1 METYIQFIIL
11 FLLVILLVDRF
22 YNKSNVP
29 KPPKEKSKLKPSNSI
44 MGESKEVLKQ
54 QEVKKTL
61 VDSPDK
67 SIDKT
72 ETQKI
77 IPTEDLDTI
86 FNSSPSKDNDIS
98 EWEELKEE
106 EEELKPHFS
115 NQTDQDF
122 NTGLSFE
129 ELQKIAKLLNQKELT
144 NDTKP
149 VAMKIENTELLEILN
164 EQIPKA
170 QQHVSDLLNTH
181 LAIYNKPKT
190 NEDWRDFDIG
200 DFV

>member
-1 METYIQFIIL
+1 MEQYTQVVIL
-11 FLLVILLVDRF
+11 LLLIVLLVDRF
-22 YNKSNVP
+22 YNKSTSA

-86 FNSSPSKDNDIS
+86 FNSSPSKDNDVS
-98 EWEELKEE
+98 DWEELKEE

-144 NDTKP
+144 NDTLP

-164 EQIPKA
+164 EKIPKA

-181 LAIYNKPKT
+181 LATHSSSKIND
-190 NEDWRDFDIG
+190 DWRDFDIG